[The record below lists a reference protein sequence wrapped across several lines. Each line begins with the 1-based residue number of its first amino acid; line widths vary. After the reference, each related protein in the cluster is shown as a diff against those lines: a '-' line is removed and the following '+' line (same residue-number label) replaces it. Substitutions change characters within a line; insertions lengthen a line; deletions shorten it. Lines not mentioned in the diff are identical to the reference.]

1 MTWVDL
7 IIRTFHEIAW
17 PGAAIWIGWYFR
29 DAILEQLPRVTKV
42 GPVTLNPPAQANARL
57 PKASNEVIKQ
67 VEHSIPGDLL
77 KEARDT
83 IKEKFPNSDDDDLL
97 TLSGALLVGGMFERT
112 YGLIFGSQISFLQQM
127 NGGPLTIEHAREFYD
142 RAKAAFVEVYKN
154 YSFEQWLNFM
164 ESFILLSKT
173 ADGRLA
179 ITARGRGFLSY
190 LTENGYTIQRAG

>member
-1 MTWVDL
+1 M
-7 IIRTFHEIAW
+7 
-17 PGAAIWIGWYFR
+17 
-29 DAILEQLPRVTKV
+29 
-42 GPVTLNPPAQANARL
+42 
-57 PKASNEVIKQ
+57 
-67 VEHSIPGDLL
+67 L